1 MLRLLAPL
9 SAAGLLVAGCVPHSS
24 TIARSTT
31 PIAAPLVAHSDA
43 TGVWD
48 WVYRST
54 DDQGDMRVE
63 QEEWHLE
70 QKGAH
75 LEGWYDRAVTLMST
89 DERLFRCNQKLGF
102 TKMTRVR
109 VAGKLEGEHVQLR
122 EVGFDAKPNPCDDG
136 ARNLVEYQGL
146 LREGTLALRWGAE
159 AGQTLVRRTDLG
171 HTSLAQAVGENLEP
185 ETRPAALEASIP
197 VDGSWEWEL
206 RSIDADG
213 DERLERE
220 DWHLS
225 EGPDGVHGYYDRTVK
240 RVRGDGVYSC
250 NGQDRFETATRYT
263 VVGQRFGERLSLSEV
278 DYKSQPT
285 SCDNALR
292 RLDTY
297 QGHLAD
303 GESLVLSWGP
313 GNQLLRRKHG
323 N

>member
-1 MLRLLAPL
+1 MR
-9 SAAGLLVAGCVPHSS
+9 
-24 TIARSTT
+24 ARSMT
-31 PIAAPLVAHSDA
+31 APVAQVKAPDDA
-43 TGVWD
+43 NGVWD

-63 QEEWHLE
+63 QEEWHLA
-70 QKGAH
+70 QNGARID
-75 LEGWYDRAVTLMST
+75 GWYDRAVTLMST

-109 VAGKLEGEHVQLR
+109 VSGKLEGERVQLR

-136 ARNLVEYQGL
+136 ARNLVEYQGT
-146 LREGTLALRWGAE
+146 LRGGTLALHWGPE
-159 AGQTLVRRTDLG
+159 AGQTLVKRIPDGTG
-171 HTSLAQAVGENLEP
+171 AQQHSLAQALGGEGLEP
-185 ETRPAALEASIP
+185 DTRQAALESSIP

-206 RSIDADG
+206 RSIDAEG

-220 DWHLS
+220 EWHLA
-225 EGPDGVHGYYDRTVK
+225 EGPDGIHGYYDRMVK
-240 RVRGDGVYSC
+240 RVRGDGAFTC

-263 VVGQRFGERLSLSEV
+263 VVGQRFGERLNLTEV
-278 DYKSQPT
+278 DYKAQAS

-303 GESLVLSWGP
+303 GDSLVLSWGP
-313 GNQLLRRKHG
+313 GNQLLRRKR
-323 N
+323 